1 MPNTKITTIDR
12 LKEHADTP
20 EGVDCFIS
28 MGEGH
33 LRSSKHII
41 YNNDVWTVYHSI
53 DESIN
58 VYESD
63 REFFE
68 KEDSIIDAIIE
79 GSFYLY

>member
-1 MPNTKITTIDR
+1 MPKIKITTIDR
-12 LKEHADTP
+12 LKGHADTP

-28 MGEGH
+28 LGGGH

-41 YNNDVWTVYHSI
+41 YKNDVWTVYHSI
-53 DESIN
+53 DETVN

-68 KEDSIIDAIIE
+68 KEAGIIDAITE